1 MSRLE
6 RIDWLIVGAV
16 VFGGAGFLL
25 LSPAAALIYVA
36 AVCIGLFLL
45 NLYAEARR

>member
-1 MSRLE
+1 MKRLE
-6 RIDWLIVGAV
+6 RIDWLVLGAV

-25 LSPAAALIYVA
+25 LSPAYALIYVA

-45 NLYAEARR
+45 NVIVEARR